1 VLSSIGVGWA
11 CLFLCTCVLPW
22 HALVAS
28 RRPTTSGSVRIGA
41 SAAAVEGRPW
51 VGVTMIPEVFWA
63 QRGEGDW
70 LTGWMLCRM
79 NPLERPAVAPAATPL
94 QQQQEREREQKAAE
108 AQAGEAAIVKQLQE
122 ENAELKGRVAA
133 LEKVLEKDG
142 LQGLIQEALAA
153 AGKTAAGDPTTHSP
167 DPHATLDNQ
176 PARRARR
183 VCRVC
188 RSFGRIVRGF
198 CTAGQRRFQPLGP
211 RPGRRFHPV
220 C

>member
-1 VLSSIGVGWA
+1 MLSSIGVGWA

-79 NPLERPAVAPAATPL
+79 NSGGVVRSLHPR
-94 QQQQEREREQKAAE
+94 
-108 AQAGEAAIVKQLQE
+108 
-122 ENAELKGRVAA
+122 
-133 LEKVLEKDG
+133 
-142 LQGLIQEALAA
+142 
-153 AGKTAAGDPTTHSP
+153 SP
-167 DPHATLDNQ
+167 SYSSSC
-176 PARRARR
+176 RR
-183 VCRVC
+183 
-188 RSFGRIVRGF
+188 
-198 CTAGQRRFQPLGP
+198 
-211 RPGRRFHPV
+211 
-220 C
+220 